1 MALLHT
7 TPSLYLSPQG
17 RSEAQPIPRTPSAAS
32 TRHRRRPLVVPT
44 AGGAE
49 AGKQAATAFLCELT
63 KRGVRHAGRAGG
75 SSRSARRGNDESERG
90 GVVAVSGNLCRK
102 SERKRQPLPHEKQ
115 REKTA
120 TVAGKSARKSPAEA
134 AGRREVRDT
143 KPHGKHGQT
152 RAAPESLLVFLAV
165 FDPILQVSS

>member
-49 AGKQAATAFLCELT
+49 AGKQAATAFLWELT
-63 KRGVRHAGRAGG
+63 QRGVRHAGRAGG
-75 SSRSARRGNDESERG
+75 SSRSARHRDDESGWG
-90 GVVAVSGNLCRK
+90 GL
-102 SERKRQPLPHEKQ
+102 SETGFHCKHTVCEKRPWIK
-115 REKTA
+115 
-120 TVAGKSARKSPAEA
+120 
-134 AGRREVRDT
+134 REV
-143 KPHGKHGQT
+143 KG
-152 RAAPESLLVFLAV
+152 
-165 FDPILQVSS
+165 